1 MQQVKKNSM
10 PSLESDSLTSSE
22 MEGRGRTCA
31 KNISM
36 PERKGKSDKAIPAAG
51 KCEKQNSTK
60 KSVCFDVVLSGN
72 GYDYL
77 GP

>member
-10 PSLESDSLTSSE
+10 LSLESDSVSVSKMDGKVWPCT
-22 MEGRGRTCA
+22 

-36 PERKGKSDKAIPAAG
+36 PERKGKSDKAIPATG
-51 KCEKQNSTK
+51 KCEKQNSSKT
-60 KSVCFDVVLSGN
+60 SVCFDVVLSGN